1 MMNLPKLNWMNWIA
15 GLAFPLTLQ
24 GQALPSPLS
33 SGTWA
38 KFSVTAD
45 GLYKIDF
52 NQLQA
57 AGFNPGTIDPAKI
70 RLFGNGNGMLPQANS
85 AERTNRLQEIA
96 IAVVGGSDGTFNSQ
110 DYILFFGQGPDR
122 QYYNLQKEIFYYEHH
137 LYEDKNYYFLTISN
151 KEGKR
156 VTIVENLAGSHP
168 VINTY
173 NDFIY
178 HELESHNELKSG
190 RQWFGERFDFTTER
204 TLKFTLPGIAANST
218 IKVVSQVMAQT
229 FEPASFN
236 LFLNGILLKEQTIA
250 TIPNTQYGIKGR
262 LTTDTLLTNAA
273 TVNAANTTEQAFKY
287 QYNKGT
293 SGKSVGFLDFMLV
306 SFIRKL
312 EVYEN
317 KTIFR
322 AANSLTNSTSTF
334 EVGAFPSDGV
344 IWEITDPFDCKIQAF
359 QITAGKASFSTQT
372 SELKTFIAASS
383 FPLAQ
388 WEENVANQ
396 DLHGN
401 APAELLIVAHPSLLS
416 EANRL
421 AAHRQQKN
429 GIATLVVT
437 TTEIFNDFSGGKQ
450 DPTAIRDF
458 AKSLYPG
465 LNNILLFG
473 RASYDF
479 KNRVNKNTNLVPT
492 YESRNSLSP
501 LDTYSSDDYFAF
513 FEPEE
518 GEWKESF
525 SVSHTLE
532 VGVGRLPVK
541 TKEEASIVVDKLIA
555 YDHNPKALGDWRK
568 EILFVAD
575 DGDFNLHQRDADK
588 LATDIETDHAYF
600 NTQKIYVDAFEQI
613 TRPSGQTSPEA
624 RTALGKVLKK
634 GALIVNFT
642 GHGSERV
649 WLAEK
654 LMDEELIEEWK
665 NDVVYPFLVTAT
677 CEFGRHDDPAQ
688 ISSSELA
695 IIKKNGGTIGLVTAT
710 RPVSSSTNAFLN
722 KSFYEA
728 LFKKENGKFRDMG
741 TVFKD
746 TKNKSVTGVSNRNF
760 AFLGDPSMHLAMAP
774 DEIVTTSITTQAGSD
789 TLKAL
794 SKVIIKGEI
803 HAGGE
808 KDAGFNGT
816 LTATLKDRELV
827 LETLG
832 DENPVFQ
839 FKDRINSLFR
849 GDASVINGSFELAFI
864 VPKNIAPEIGF
875 GKLSLYAKED
885 NLQRDAIGGE
895 VNFKIGSNEADDG
908 SDKTPPLVRVFIGDT
923 TFINGGIASSNTQL
937 IALFS
942 DKSGINISNFNFGQG
957 IAATLDDS
965 QIFEVR
971 DYYIATKDDFTRG
984 TLVFPLEGL
993 SPGKHRIQL
1002 VARDV
1007 FNNTATVDVD
1017 FVVPQDQGLV
1027 IGQLLNYPN
1036 PFSNTT
1042 TIQFEHNRPGED
1054 IVVSVAIVDITG
1066 QVVNTMNLEV
1076 FSSQFLV
1083 TLPEWD
1089 GTNSFGAKL
1098 NNGIYLLRLSVRS
1111 QVDGS
1116 KNEQLSKIIILN

>member
-1 MMNLPKLNWMNWIA
+1 MNLPKFTWIGWIA
-15 GLAFPLTLQ
+15 GLAFPLAMQAQ
-24 GQALPSPLS
+24 GLPSPLS

-57 AGFNPGTIDPAKI
+57 AGFDPGNIDPRKI

-85 AERTNRLQEIA
+85 ANRTNRLQEIA
-96 IAVVGGSDGTFNSQ
+96 IAVAGEEDGVFNPQ
-110 DYILFFGQGPDR
+110 DFILFFGQGPDLHH
-122 QYYNLQKEIFYYEHH
+122 YDLQKEIFFYENN
-137 LYEDKNYYFLTISN
+137 LFEDKNYYFLSISN
-151 KEGKR
+151 EAGKR
-156 VTIVENLAGSHP
+156 ATGSETLSGTHP
-168 VINTY
+168 LINTF

-178 HELESHNELKSG
+178 YELENHNELKSG
-190 RQWFGERFDFTTER
+190 RQWFGERFDFTT
-204 TLKFTLPGIAANST
+204 THSLKFTLPGIVENST
-218 IKVVSQVMAQT
+218 LKVVSQVMAQT

-236 LFLNGILLKEQTIA
+236 LFLNGILLKEQPVG

-262 LTTDTLLTNAA
+262 LTTDTLLTTAA
-273 TVNAANTTEQAFKY
+273 SVNAANIAEQEFKY
-287 QYNKGT
+287 QYNKGS
-293 SGKSVGFLDFMLV
+293 SGKSIGFLDFLLA
-306 SFIRKL
+306 SFVRKL
-312 EVYEN
+312 EVYQN

-322 AANSLTNSTSTF
+322 AAHSLANATSTF
-334 EVGAFPSDGV
+334 EIGAFPSDGV
-344 IWEITDPFDCKIQAF
+344 IWDVTDPFDCKIQAF
-359 QITAGKASFSTQT
+359 QAIAGKAVFSTGT
-372 SELKTFIAASS
+372 SGLKTFIATNA
-383 FPLAQ
+383 FPFAQ
-388 WEENVANQ
+388 WEGPVANQ
-396 DLHGN
+396 DLHGIGSTD
-401 APAELLIVAHPSLLS
+401 LLIVAHPDLLS
-416 EANRL
+416 EASRL
-421 AAHRQQKN
+421 AAHRQEKN
-429 GIATLVVT
+429 GITARVAT
-437 TTEIFNDFSGGKQ
+437 TTEIYNDFSGGKQ

-465 LNNILLFG
+465 LKNILLFG

-479 KNRVNKNTNLVPT
+479 KDRVNNNTNLVPT

-501 LDTYSSDDYFAF
+501 LETYSSDDYFAF
-513 FEPEE
+513 FEPAE
-518 GEWKESF
+518 GEWKESA

-532 VGVGRLPVK
+532 IGVGRLPVK
-541 TKEEASIVVDKLIA
+541 TTAEAKIAVDKLIA
-555 YDHNPKALGDWRK
+555 YDNNPKALGDWRK

-588 LATDIETDHAYF
+588 LATDVEASHAYF
-600 NTQKIYVDAFEQI
+600 NMRKIYVDAFEQI
-613 TRPSGQTSPEA
+613 TRPSGQTSPQA
-624 RTALGKVLKK
+624 REALGKVLKK
-634 GALIVNFT
+634 GALIINFT

-649 WLAEK
+649 WLAEQI
-654 LMDEELIEEWK
+654 MDEELIDQWK
-665 NDVVYPFLVTAT
+665 NDIVYPFLVTAT

-695 IIKKNGGTIGLVTAT
+695 ITKKNGGTIGLVTAT

-728 LFKKENGKFRDMG
+728 LFEKENGQYRDMG

-760 AFLGDPSMHLAMAP
+760 AFLGDPSMRLAIAP
-774 DEIVTTSITTQAGSD
+774 DEIVTTSIATEAGSD

-794 SKVIIKGEI
+794 SKVIIRGEI
-803 HAGGE
+803 HSGGE
-808 KDAGFNGT
+808 RDAGFNGT
-816 LTATLKDRELV
+816 LTATLKDREVFLQ
-827 LETLG
+827 TLG
-832 DENPVFQ
+832 DENPVFV

-849 GDASVINGSFELAFI
+849 GEASILGGAFELAFI
-864 VPKNIAPEIGF
+864 VPKNIASEIGF

-885 NLQRDAIGGE
+885 NLQRDAIGGQ
-895 VNFKIGSNEADDG
+895 VNFKIGSSQADDG
-908 SDKTPPLVRVFIGDT
+908 SDKAPPLIRLFMGDT
-923 TFINGGIASSNTQL
+923 TFVNGGIASSNTQL

-942 DKSGINISNFNFGQG
+942 DKSGINISSFDFGQG
-957 IAATLDDS
+957 LVATLDNEKT
-965 QIFEVR
+965 FEVGE
-971 DYYIATKDDFTRG
+971 YYTALKDDFTRG
-984 TLVFPLEGL
+984 ALVFPIEGL
-993 SPGKHRIQL
+993 SPGKHNIQL
-1002 VARDV
+1002 AARDV
-1007 FNNTATVDVD
+1007 FNNAATATID
-1017 FVVPQDQGLV
+1017 FVVPEDQGLV

-1076 FSSQFLV
+1076 FSSQNLV

-1089 GTNSFGAKL
+1089 GTNSFGVKL

-1116 KNEQLSKIIILN
+1116 KNEQLSKVIILN

>member
-1 MMNLPKLNWMNWIA
+1 MNLPKLNWIGWIG
-15 GLAFPLTLQ
+15 GLAFPFVLQ
-24 GQALPSPLS
+24 GQSLPSPLS
-33 SGTWA
+33 SGAWA
-38 KFSVTAD
+38 KFSVTTD

-57 AGFNPGTIDPAKI
+57 AGFNPGNIDPGKI

-85 AERTNRLQEIA
+85 ADRTNRLQEIA
-96 IAVVGGSDGTFNSQ
+96 LKVVGGSDGVFNPQ
-110 DYILFFGQGPDR
+110 DYILFFGQGPD
-122 QYYNLQKEIFYYEHH
+122 QHYYDQQKEIFFYENN
-137 LYEDKNYYFLTISN
+137 LYDDKNYYFLTVSGQ
-151 KEGKR
+151 EGKR
-156 VTIVENLAGSHP
+156 VTTAENLAGQHP
-168 VINTY
+168 LINTY

-178 HELESHNELKSG
+178 HESESHNELKSG

-204 TLKFTLPGIAANST
+204 SLKFFLPGIVENST

-236 LFLNGILLKEQTIA
+236 LSLNNILIKEQPLA

-262 LTTDTLLTNAA
+262 LATDTVLI
-273 TVNAANTTEQAFKY
+273 NAANVSAAANAEQTFNY

-293 SGKSVGFLDFMLV
+293 SGKSVGFLDFLLA
-306 SFIRKL
+306 SFIRRL
-312 EVYEN
+312 EVYGN
-317 KTIFR
+317 QTIFR
-322 AANSLTNSTSTF
+322 AAQSLASTTGTF

-344 IWEITDPFDCKIQAF
+344 IWEVTDPFDCKIQAF
-359 QITAGKASFSTQT
+359 QSSAGKASFSTET
-372 SELKTFIAASS
+372 SQLKTFIATNT
-383 FPLAQ
+383 FPPAQ
-388 WEENVANQ
+388 WEETVANQ

-401 APAELLIVAHPSLLS
+401 APAELLIVAHSGFFS
-416 EANRL
+416 AASRL

-429 GIATLVVT
+429 GITTRVVT
-437 TTEIFNDFSGGKQ
+437 TKEIYNDFSGGKQ

-458 AKSLYPG
+458 ARSLYPG
-465 LNNILLFG
+465 LKNILLFG

-479 KNRVNKNTNLVPT
+479 KDRVNKNTNLVPT

-513 FEPEE
+513 FEPTE
-518 GEWKESF
+518 GEWTESI
-525 SVSHTLE
+525 SVSHTLDA
-532 VGVGRLPVK
+532 GVGRLPVK
-541 TKEEASIVVDKLIA
+541 TKEEADIVVDKLIA
-555 YDHNPKALGDWRK
+555 YDNNPKAFGDWRK

-588 LATDIETDHAYF
+588 LATDVESDHSYF

-624 RTALGKVLKK
+624 RTALGKTLKK

-649 WLAEK
+649 WLAEQI
-654 LMDEELIEEWK
+654 MDEEVIEEWK
-665 NDVVYPFLVTAT
+665 NDIVYPFLVTAT

-695 IIKKNGGTIGLVTAT
+695 ITKSNGGTIGLVTAT

-741 TVFKD
+741 TIFKN

-774 DEIVTTSITTQAGSD
+774 GEIVTSSITTEAGSD

-803 HAGGE
+803 HDGGE
-808 KDAGFNGT
+808 KDTGFNGT
-816 LTATLKDRELV
+816 LTATLKDREVV

-839 FKDRINSLFR
+839 FRDRINSLFR
-849 GDASVINGSFELAFI
+849 GDASVVNGAFELTFI
-864 VPKNIAPEIGF
+864 VPKNIAPEIGL
-875 GKLSLYAKED
+875 GKLSLYAKEE
-885 NLQRDAIGGE
+885 NLQRDAIGGQ
-895 VNFKIGSNEADDG
+895 VNFKIGSSEADDG
-908 SDKTPPLVRVFIGDT
+908 SDKAPPLIRVFIGDT

-942 DKSGINISNFNFGQG
+942 DKSGINISNFDFGQG
-957 IAATLDDS
+957 VAAMLDDAQTFDVS
-965 QIFEVR
+965 E
-971 DYYIATKDDFTRG
+971 YYIASKDDFTRG
-984 TLVFPLEGL
+984 MLVFPLESL

-1007 FNNTATVDVD
+1007 FNNTATAAVD

-1027 IGQLLNYPN
+1027 IGKLLNYPN

-1054 IVVSVAIVDITG
+1054 IVVSMAIVDITG